1 MSEDNSTDVRRL
13 SHVTDSVSR
22 RRFLVANGLAAT
34 GALAGCIGGGDDNQG
49 DGSDGSD
56 DGNGGDGSDNSD
68 GSDGGGGGDS
78 GDGSGSGDGGD
89 DGSDGSDDGDGG
101 DTTDGAETIEV
112 GYGEYETTV
121 SVDDLPDE
129 LFIYAVQTGWSN
141 WDAVMDA
148 FEEEYGISLFDDQRT
163 SGEALTDIRTNH
175 PNHDYSAYNGAYSV
189 GLEAWDEGFTTDYK
203 PKGYDAVPDEFK
215 TDDGHVTAT
224 RQMTV
229 AINYRKDVYEDR
241 GVDEPETWED
251 LKQPEIAQ
259 DLAINVPGAGAGLN
273 AMLSIN
279 YAYGGD
285 LDNLDPLFE
294 YLDEVAQHGA
304 EHRRNLDQQF
314 TAGEIST
321 YAEYDFGGLS
331 TKYNSDDIP
340 EEDVGVVI
348 PAGPD
353 GGEGAVST
361 PYGYAMLQDP
371 PDEEAA
377 KLFMDFVLSLD
388 VQELFFD
395 GFVRPIRAEELDAPD
410 EFPPAEQYQ
419 AATFGIDQTEQLEKQ
434 QGIVEEILDRSPLP
448 GVEA

>member
-1 MSEDNSTDVRRL
+1 MSQDNATDASGSL
-13 SHVTDSVSR
+13 TDSVSR
-22 RRFLVANGLAAT
+22 RRFLVANGTAAT
-34 GALAGCIGGGDDNQG
+34 AALAGCL
-49 DGSDGSD
+49 
-56 DGNGGDGSDNSD
+56 
-68 GSDGGGGGDS
+68 
-78 GDGSGSGDGGD
+78 GGD
-89 DGSDGSDDGDGG
+89 DGDDGG
-101 DTTDGAETIEV
+101 DTTDGAETVRV
-112 GYGEYETTV
+112 GYGEYETTINTG
-121 SVDDLPDE
+121 DLPDE

-148 FEEEYGISLFDDQRT
+148 FEEEYGVSLFDDQRT
-163 SGEALTDIRTNH
+163 SGEALTNIRTNH
-175 PNHDYSAYNGAYSV
+175 PNHEYGAYNGAYSV

-203 PKGYDAVPDEFK
+203 PKGYESVPDEFK

-229 AINYRKDVYEDR
+229 AINYRKDIYEER
-241 GVDEPETWED
+241 GLDEPETWED

-259 DLAINVPGAGAGLN
+259 DLAINVPGAGSGLN

-279 YAYGGD
+279 HAYGGD

-294 YLDEVAQHGA
+294 YFEDIAEHGA

-348 PAGPD
+348 PKGPD
-353 GGEGAVST
+353 GGEGATQV

-371 PDEEAA
+371 PNEDAA
-377 KLFMDFVLSLD
+377 KLFMDFVLSPD

-395 GFVRPIRAEELDAPD
+395 GFVRPIRASEDSVEAPD
-410 EFPPAEQYQ
+410 EFPAAEQYGD
-419 AATFGIDQTEQLEKQ
+419 AAFGIDQAKLLDKQ
-434 QGIVEEILDRSPLP
+434 QGIIEEILERSPLP

>member
-1 MSEDNSTDVRRL
+1 MSEDNSTDESGL
-13 SHVTDSVSR
+13 SRVTDAVSR
-22 RRFLVANGLAAT
+22 RHFLVANGVAAT
-34 GALAGCIGGGDDNQG
+34 GALAGCLGGSDDDGG

-56 DGNGGDGSDNSD
+56 GGDGSD
-68 GSDGGGGGDS
+68 G
-78 GDGSGSGDGGD
+78 
-89 DGSDGSDDGDGG
+89 DDGDGG
-101 DTTDGAETIEV
+101 DGGTTDSSETVEV
-112 GYGEYETTV
+112 GHGEYQTTV
-121 SVDDLPDE
+121 NVDDLTDE

-148 FEEEYGISLFDDQRT
+148 FEEEYDVSLFDDQRT

-175 PNHDYSAYNGAYSV
+175 PNHDYGAYNGFYPV
-189 GLEAWDEGFTTDYK
+189 GLQAWKDGFTTDYK
-203 PKGYDAVPDEFK
+203 PKGWDKVPDEFK

-229 AINYRKDVYEDR
+229 AINYRKDIYEER
-241 GVDEPETWED
+241 GVDEPQSWED

-259 DLAINVPGAGAGLN
+259 DLAINVPGAGAGMN

-279 YAYGGD
+279 HAYGGD

-294 YLDEVAQHGA
+294 YLNEVAEHGA

-321 YAEYDFGGLS
+321 YAEFDFGGLS

-348 PAGPD
+348 PTGPD
-353 GGEGAVST
+353 GGEGAVT
-361 PYGYAMLQDP
+361 APYGYGMLQDP
-371 PDEEAA
+371 PDEDAT
-377 KLFMDFVLSLD
+377 KLFMDFVLSPD

-395 GFVRPIRAEELDAPD
+395 GFVRPIRADELDAPD

-419 AATFGIDQTEQLEKQ
+419 AATFGIDQTELLDKQ
-434 QGIVEEILDRSPLP
+434 EGIVEAILERSSLP